1 MVSNSQMTDAIKL
14 SPQFE
19 AENPGIHLKFVTL
32 PENQARAKIT
42 MSTATGGDTFDVV
55 MISNY
60 ENTAVGGEPGVCLDD
75 LDVRQ
80 PLFGHQLPR
89 HGDVDRVDLESY
101 DAAPRADALG
111 EQLED
116 STRAA
121 SDVDRALSLS
131 GADSVQ

>member
-42 MSTATGGDTFDVV
+42 MSTATGDDTFDVV

-60 ENTAVGGEPGVCLDD
+60 ETPQWAESRASAWMTSTFVSPCSATSSRAIATWTGSTSSPTT
-75 LDVRQ
+75 R
-80 PLFGHQLPR
+80 PR
-89 HGDVDRVDLESY
+89 GPTRLASNS
-101 DAAPRADALG
+101 R
-111 EQLED
+111 
-116 STRAA
+116 RAA

>member
-1 MVSNSQMTDAIKL
+1 MKRHLIARAVSLCTATILTIRMRGSRLTGFRRRHRHHGDGLELADDDAIKL

-60 ENTAVGGEPGVCLDD
+60 ETPQWV
-75 LDVRQ
+75 
-80 PLFGHQLPR
+80 
-89 HGDVDRVDLESY
+89 ES
-101 DAAPRADALG
+101 RA
-111 EQLED
+111 
-116 STRAA
+116 S
-121 SDVDRALSLS
+121 
-131 GADSVQ
+131 